1 MTHIKVISCRV
12 SDAWLNGA
20 QPLPKGLKVHISSIV
35 VHVDPAAAAHARA
48 QIDALPGLQTHAAS
62 DDGKLV
68 VTIEAPS
75 EGESMQLMNNVNALP
90 GVLAVAMVFHQCEA
104 DPEMEI

>member
-1 MTHIKVISCRV
+1 M
-12 SDAWLNGA
+12 
-20 QPLPKGLKVHISSIV
+20 HISSIV
-35 VHVDPAAAAHARA
+35 VHVDPAAATHARA